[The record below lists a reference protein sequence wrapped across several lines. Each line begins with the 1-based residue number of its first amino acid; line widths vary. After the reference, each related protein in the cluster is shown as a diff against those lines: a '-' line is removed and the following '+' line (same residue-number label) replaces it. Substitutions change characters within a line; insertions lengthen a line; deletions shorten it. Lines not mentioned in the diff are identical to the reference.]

1 MLSNIKMFQ
10 NIMTRMVWE
19 IFFCFLRLN
28 YQLKLL
34 RTVIFLAEIY
44 FIFLESVAH
53 QTSEAFNTKFG
64 PQWKDRKTSSKVK
77 QIFAPFC
84 KLVALIL
91 DQNCIKVLRVSKC
104 VKQIIFE
111 RVWWRVRS
119 KILFEE
125 TILAKLFQTNCSFSL
140 KYHPTGKVQ
149 FLFFKNLLL
158 VLTKF

>member
-1 MLSNIKMFQ
+1 MLLNIKMFQ
-10 NIMTRMVWE
+10 NIMTRIVWK
-19 IFFCFLRLN
+19 IFFCFLCLN

-44 FIFLESVAH
+44 FIFLESVVH
-53 QTSEAFNTKFG
+53 QTSKAFNTKFG

-77 QIFAPFC
+77 QILAPFC

-91 DQNCIKVLRVSKC
+91 GQNYIKVLRVSKC

-111 RVWWRVRS
+111 RVWWRVWS
-119 KILFEE
+119 KKLFEE

-140 KYHPTGKVQ
+140 K
-149 FLFFKNLLL
+149 
-158 VLTKF
+158 